1 MVSFSCLLV
10 AAIKGRFISFLYN
23 QSISMADFIKI
34 SLTFSTECVIDIQN
48 NSWEKIMNRKK
59 EK

>member
-10 AAIKGRFISFLYN
+10 AAIKGRLISFLYN
-23 QSISMADFIKI
+23 QSISMAGFIKI
-34 SLTFSTECVIDIQN
+34 SLTFRTECVIDIQN
-48 NSWEKIMNRKK
+48 NSWEDIMNGKK